1 MKRISVEVKN
11 MPQSKKRPKPTAIE
25 KEIRSYDPTKSKFGK
40 IILLILAV
48 GMFLGLVIAAIY
60 GAISVLG

>member
-1 MKRISVEVKN
+1 

-48 GMFLGLVIAAIY
+48 GMFLGLVIAAIV
-60 GAISVLG
+60 GAITVLG